1 MTRRLRQAL
10 VAGAITAAVAGGA
23 TAVAHA
29 QTSDPTPTT
38 TPPAA
43 SSNPASGYQGS
54 ENCPNMGGA
63 SASSSAA
70 SNA

>member
-23 TAVAHA
+23 TAVAQA
-29 QTSDPTPTT
+29 QTSDPSTT

-43 SSNPASGYQGS
+43 SSTPAQGTAPS
-54 ENCPNMGGA
+54 NANCPNMGGTSGSA
-63 SASSSAA
+63 SAAA
-70 SNA
+70 NA